1 MIKSY
6 QFGQMVVSDTTRD
19 LVLHND
25 IMIYDSKVEDWQ
37 RDSSHLVLVKDVEKA
52 VAQKPE
58 YIIIGNGDSGMMTVS
73 DDVRDHIESQN
84 IQLMIFRTAEA
95 VEEFN
100 RLLGMGRKVV
110 GLFHLTC

>member
-6 QFGQMVVSDTTRD
+6 RFGQISISDTTRD
-19 LVLHND
+19 LILNDDVFVYNHN
-25 IMIYDSKVEDWQ
+25 VEKWI
-37 RDSSHLVLVKDVEKA
+37 RDSSHNVLIKDVEKA

-58 YIIIGNGDSGMMTVS
+58 YIVIGNGDSGMMTVS
-73 DDVRDHIESQN
+73 DEVGDYIESKN

-95 VEEFN
+95 VDEFN
-100 RLLGMGRKVV
+100 RLLGMGQKVV